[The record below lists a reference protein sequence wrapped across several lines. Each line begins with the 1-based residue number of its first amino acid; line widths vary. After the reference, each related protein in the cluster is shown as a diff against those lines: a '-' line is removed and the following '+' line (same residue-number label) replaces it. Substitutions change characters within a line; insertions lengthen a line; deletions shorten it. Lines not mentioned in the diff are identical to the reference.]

1 MCPTNHSSLC
11 RLLPLLLAAD
21 CCFAAAATTCYG
33 AKVAKA
39 THADTAAPTLLLPD
53 GWRLR
58 EGEAF
63 TGVNIREYYFTVEA
77 DGAALPPPR
86 VQLSWPGVALGEVYG
101 GKDVART
108 ADGASFLVTASRTPT
123 GFTTSLPRQGAV
135 QMGIFHNLEGMQAG
149 AYRDK
154 PYPATQIQAQLNFL
168 FAARDMMREM
178 GFAAAPDAVDGVIN
192 LYGFETNFPNGHVD
206 APPHFHI
213 MLMWNAWQDNHVCHF
228 ILDDAGKI
236 VHNDHW
242 VNENGKRNAALSGPK
257 PLGASIDMPD
267 RSGAVRFV
275 LRMLADGTGL
285 EMMVPGKDKQAM
297 IRSDDPARAV
307 ICYTR
312 PNAASDWQ
320 AVATV
325 TVRDDAA
332 TGLLAVTRDANGQ
345 TTREE
350 WRYAPHTGRILTN
363 AP

>member
-21 CCFAAAATTCYG
+21 CCFAAATTCYG

-39 THADTAAPTLLLPD
+39 THAETAAPTLLLPD

-63 TGVNIREYYFTVEA
+63 TGVNIREYFFTVEA
-77 DGAALPPPR
+77 DGAELPPPR
-86 VQLSWPGVALGEVYG
+86 IQLSWPGVEIGEVYG
-101 GKDVART
+101 GKDVVRT
-108 ADGASFLVTASRTPT
+108 DDGVSFLVTAGRTPT
-123 GFTTSLPRQGAV
+123 GFTTSLPRLGAV

-149 AYRDK
+149 AYRGK
-154 PYPATQIQAQLNFL
+154 PYPATQIQAQLNYL

-178 GFAAAPDAVDGVIN
+178 GFADARDAVDGVIN

-213 MLMWNAWQDNHVCHF
+213 MLMWNAWKDNHVCHF

-236 VHNDHW
+236 VRNDHQ
-242 VNENGKRNAALSGPK
+242 VNENGKRNDALSGPR
-257 PLGASIDMPD
+257 PLGASMDMPD

-275 LRMLADGTGL
+275 LHMLADGSGL
-285 EMMVPGKDKQAM
+285 EMTVPGKDKQAM
-297 IRSDDPARAV
+297 IRSDNPAGAV
-307 ICYTR
+307 TCYTR
-312 PNAASDWQ
+312 PNAAADWQ

-325 TVRDDAA
+325 TVRDDVAK
-332 TGLLAVTRDANGQ
+332 GLLAVTRDANGR

-350 WRYAPHTGRILTN
+350 WRYDPHTGRLLTTT
-363 AP
+363 P

>member
-63 TGVNIREYYFTVEA
+63 TGVNIREYFFTVEA

-86 VQLSWPGVALGEVYG
+86 VQLSWTGVALGEVYG

-108 ADGASFLVTASRTPT
+108 AAGVSFLVTASRPPT

-213 MLMWNAWQDNHVCHF
+213 MLMWNAWQD
-228 ILDDAGKI
+228 
-236 VHNDHW
+236 
-242 VNENGKRNAALSGPK
+242 K
-257 PLGASIDMPD
+257 P
-267 RSGAVRFV
+267 R
-275 LRMLADGTGL
+275 
-285 EMMVPGKDKQAM
+285 VPFY
-297 IRSDDPARAV
+297 P
-307 ICYTR
+307 
-312 PNAASDWQ
+312 
-320 AVATV
+320 
-325 TVRDDAA
+325 
-332 TGLLAVTRDANGQ
+332 
-345 TTREE
+345 
-350 WRYAPHTGRILTN
+350 
-363 AP
+363 